1 MSPLFAGAANSTNK
15 FLGNLSSDPGS
26 NNAEGDLYYN
36 TSEDLYKF
44 YNGSSWSP
52 INTPDPGTVS
62 SAAIENDTQ
71 AASWA
76 STTTGNEGY
85 PWVKIS
91 GVNSGS
97 PFQVYSK
104 YADSKLYC
112 MAGRWCGSDNNATNA
127 GSGKIRWE
135 CNKNPNDNSS
145 GNQNDWGSL
154 THVFNETVDY
164 SISSNKTST
173 SKSAR
178 TLLWN
183 HTCNRTLWTFSGVE
197 QSADLLWDMSASES
211 MATRMKTRGPNSGTD
226 YFRNG
231 SGGVQYGSRVDS
243 GLRSGYSAVDSSWS
257 NIRIGITDGE
267 DVNAGSNDVFM
278 IRFDASDDWANDN
291 GVGWKRSNVTGNWGS
306 SLSFDTSNDNNNA
319 ASNTYGVVA
328 ENCDNGAMKNRANG
342 IICCLVNAF

>member
-1 MSPLFAGAANSTNK
+1 MSPLFVGPANSTNK
-15 FLGNLSSDPGS
+15 FLGNRSSDPSSGNAAGDFYYSTTEYKYRFYDGTSWDSIDAPSYGNDS
-26 NNAEGDLYYN
+26 NL
-36 TSEDLYKF
+36 
-44 YNGSSWSP
+44 P
-52 INTPDPGTVS
+52 
-62 SAAIENDTQ
+62 IENDTH
-71 AASWA
+71 ASSWNA
-76 STTTGNEGY
+76 SSGGEGF

-91 GVNSGS
+91 GINSGNA
-97 PFQVYSK
+97 FRVYSK
-104 YADSKLYC
+104 YADGKLYC

-154 THVFNETVDY
+154 THVFNDDVDY
-164 SISSNKTST
+164 SLAANKTST
-173 SKSAR
+173 TKSAR

-183 HTCNRTLWTFSGVE
+183 HTCSRTLWTFSGVD

-231 SGGVQYGSRVDS
+231 SGGVQHGSRVDS

-278 IRFDASDDWANDN
+278 IRFDASNDWANDN
-291 GVGWKRSNVTGNWGS
+291 GVGWKRSNVSGNWGS
-306 SLSFDTSNDNNNA
+306 NMTFDTSNDNNPA
-319 ASNTYGVVA
+319 ASNKYGVVA
-328 ENCDNGAMKNRANG
+328 ENCDNGSMKNRANG